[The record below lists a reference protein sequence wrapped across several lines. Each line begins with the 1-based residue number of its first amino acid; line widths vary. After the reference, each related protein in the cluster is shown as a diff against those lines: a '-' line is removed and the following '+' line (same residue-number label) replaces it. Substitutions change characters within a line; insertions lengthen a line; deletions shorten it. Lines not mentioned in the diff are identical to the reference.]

1 MIYETSYDT
10 GLKPFS
16 PFLKRG
22 KWEKPT
28 DYLFAC
34 FGLALKLDIFV
45 ASYWFFFDMGIFAM
59 MPYLVY
65 MVIYL
70 VPIMVIHSFMGQFS
84 SSGFISAFRLSPF
97 FKGMLKG
104 GN

>member
-1 MIYETSYDT
+1 M
-10 GLKPFS
+10 L
-16 PFLKRG
+16 
-22 KWEKPT
+22 
-28 DYLFAC
+28 
-34 FGLALKLDIFV
+34 
-45 ASYWFFFDMGIFAM
+45 
-59 MPYLVY
+59 PYLVY

-104 GN
+104 KN